1 MKKIACFV
9 IFLACVFVGY
19 SQDEKVVTIMGDE
32 SFESQ
37 CDYLSLCGK
46 HDDNKSTSSC
56 YKNVVQGSKC
66 EIEVDKFELLIEELK
81 KRQTDT
87 GNVSIDMDIL
97 IKKFIRS
104 NLKVIIRRGAGGA
117 KLFTVKNMTSGQTI
131 YSAKL
136 VLIDEK
142 TYTRVVSKKADFSE
156 LKKFNS
162 NTVMTNKNLSAIAK
176 SIFDKLVI
184 TVKVK

>member
-9 IFLACVFVGY
+9 ILLGCVLICY
-19 SQDEKVVTIMGDE
+19 SQDEKVVTIKEEE

-66 EIEVDKFELLIEELK
+66 EIDVEKFEVLIAELK

-87 GNVSIDMDIL
+87 GNVSIDLDIL
-97 IKKFIRS
+97 LKKFIRS
-104 NLKVIIRRGAGGA
+104 NLKVIIRRGSGGA
-117 KLFTVKNMTSGQTI
+117 KLFTIKNMNSGKTI
-131 YSAKL
+131 YSATL

-142 TYTRVVSKKADFSE
+142 TYTRVVSEKANFSG
-156 LKKFNS
+156 LKKFNG

-176 SIFDKLVI
+176 GIFDKLII